1 MEFPIS
7 FSTVKD
13 MRIPSVSA
21 FCCHFYHFLH
31 FLHCF
36 LSILSCSENMLTF
49 LIRWRRQYAL
59 NEKRQCHGVCRLIEV
74 WRCMVSAC
82 QECGGGAVRA
92 AK

>member
-13 MRIPSVSA
+13 MRIPLVSA
-21 FCCHFYHFLH
+21 FCCHFYNFLH
-31 FLHCF
+31 AF

-59 NEKRQCHGVCRLIEV
+59 NEKRQCLGLAA
-74 WRCMVSAC
+74 RCV
-82 QECGGGAVRA
+82 
-92 AK
+92 

>member
-21 FCCHFYHFLH
+21 VCCHFYHFLH
-31 FLHCF
+31 VFF

-59 NEKRQCHGVCRLIEV
+59 NEKRQCHGLAA
-74 WRCMVSAC
+74 RCV
-82 QECGGGAVRA
+82 
-92 AK
+92 